1 MMEQPLVSVVCLC
14 YNHAAFVKEAVQSVM
29 EQTYSN
35 IELILVDD
43 ASSDNSVAIIE
54 DLQRQY
60 PAIKV
65 ILLKNNV
72 GNCKA
77 FNQGLAVSKGEFL
90 IDLAA
95 DDVLMPDRV
104 KKGIEFFKG
113 LASDVGVT
121 FSDAEWISEAG
132 DHLHFHSTKFPHA
145 DIPQGDIYLDLID
158 SYFICSP
165 TMMFRRSVIDD
176 LGGYDELL
184 AYEDFDFWIRSSRN
198 FKYAYLP
205 EVTVKKR
212 VVKTSMSKNQQRSIQ
227 QQRSTFRVC
236 GKIFELNRN
245 DEERAA
251 LSRRIRYEIRKNL
264 RRGNLKLVADY
275 FSLLKKNYNMQF

>member
-1 MMEQPLVSVVCLC
+1 MEQPLVSVVCLC

-29 EQTYSN
+29 EQTYTN
-35 IELILVDD
+35 VELILVDD
-43 ASSDNSVAIIE
+43 ASTDNSVAVIE
-54 DLQRQY
+54 QLQRQY
-60 PAIKV
+60 PSIKT
-65 ILLKNNV
+65 ILLKRNV

-77 FNQGLAVSKGEFL
+77 FNQGLAISKGEFL

-95 DDVLMPDRV
+95 DDVLLTDRI
-104 KKGIEFFKG
+104 KKGVEFFKG
-113 LASDVGVT
+113 FSSDVGVI
-121 FSDAEWISEAG
+121 FSDAEWISENG
-132 DHLHFHSTKFPHA
+132 EHLHFHSARFPHT

-165 TMMFRRSVIDD
+165 TMMFRRSVIND
-176 LGGYDELL
+176 LGGYDEVL

-198 FKYAYLP
+198 FKYAYSP
-205 EVTVKKR
+205 DVTVKKR
-212 VVKTSMSKNQQRSIQ
+212 VVKTSMSKNQQRSAQ

-251 LSRRIRYEIRKNL
+251 LSRRLRYEIRMNL

-275 FSLLKKNYNMQF
+275 FSLLKKNYHVQF